1 MAGEK
6 KISFQPPLIFFKN
19 TWHIWSSLGG
29 GGGEC
34 LTAGRC
40 GMVIFIFKM
49 SFLNSFIALTIFHYV
64 IYIWIWNE
72 NTLCYIPMSINSDN
86 LHWNLF
92 LICTYMFWM
101 IVWLQ
106 QCSYYCYIIQYSL
119 TIWNINANALT
130 LIFSKYGN
138 IKILLVTRSNDL

>member
-49 SFLNSFIALTIFHYV
+49 SFLNSFIALIIFHYV
-64 IYIWIWNE
+64 IYLNLKWE
-72 NTLCYIPMSINSDN
+72 YTLLHTYVYKFRQPSLKSFFN
-86 LHWNLF
+86 LH
-92 LICTYMFWM
+92 MFWM

-106 QCSYYCYIIQYSL
+106 QCSNYCYVLLNSL
-119 TIWNINANALT
+119 YVDVHFFPNSAPWVSMTYELN
-130 LIFSKYGN
+130 YE
-138 IKILLVTRSNDL
+138 

>member
-49 SFLNSFIALTIFHYV
+49 SFLNSFIALIIFHYV
-64 IYIWIWNE
+64 IYLNLKWE
-72 NTLCYIPMSINSDN
+72 YTLLPMSINSDN

-106 QCSYYCYIIQYSL
+106 QCSHYYCYVLLNSL
-119 TIWNINANALT
+119 YVDVHFFPNSAPWVSMTYELN
-130 LIFSKYGN
+130 YE
-138 IKILLVTRSNDL
+138 

>member
-29 GGGEC
+29 GGEC

-49 SFLNSFIALTIFHYV
+49 SFLNSFIALIIFHYV
-64 IYIWIWNE
+64 IYLNLKWE
-72 NTLCYIPMSINSDN
+72 YTLLHTYVYKFRQPSLKSFFNLYIYVLNDCVIATVQLLV
-86 LHWNLF
+86 LH
-92 LICTYMFWM
+92 
-101 IVWLQ
+101 
-106 QCSYYCYIIQYSL
+106 YSL
-119 TIWNINANALT
+119 YVDVHFFPNSAPWVSMTYELN
-130 LIFSKYGN
+130 YE
-138 IKILLVTRSNDL
+138 